1 MKTTLNLFNTP
12 PYKKHKLL
20 MLTTCAVGSAFLF
33 ASPEASA
40 VKAGEMKESVDYV
53 TLLLN
58 NNIVPLI
65 LVAGVVGGTALAF
78 IKSTFSPLIISLVTA
93 VGYGFANK
101 WLSTVYALCV

>member
-1 MKTTLNLFNTP
+1 MKVLLNSNKPLKFTLLTLIGVF
-12 PYKKHKLL
+12 LL
-20 MLTTCAVGSAFLF
+20 TNH
-33 ASPEASA
+33 EASA

-53 TLLLN
+53 TLLLS

-65 LVAGVVGGTALAF
+65 LIAGVVGGTALAF
-78 IKSTFSPLIISLVTA
+78 IKSTFSPLVISLVTA

>member
-1 MKTTLNLFNTP
+1 LVTLLATAAT
-12 PYKKHKLL
+12 LL
-20 MLTTCAVGSAFLF
+20 LTSSEVY
-33 ASPEASA
+33 A

-53 TLLLN
+53 NLLLN

-78 IKSTFSPLIISLVTA
+78 IKSTFSPLVIALVTA

>member
-1 MKTTLNLFNTP
+1 MKINSNPFNAPPHKRTKLF
-12 PYKKHKLL
+12 
-20 MLTTCAVGSAFLF
+20 MLTPCAIGAAFLLVN
-33 ASPEASA
+33 PEASA

-53 TLLLN
+53 NLLLN

-78 IKSTFSPLIISLVTA
+78 IKSTFSPLVIALVTA

-101 WLSTVYALCV
+101 WLSTVYALIV

>member
-1 MKTTLNLFNTP
+1 MNTFLNSNKTSLVT
-12 PYKKHKLL
+12 
-20 MLTTCAVGSAFLF
+20 LF
-33 ASPEASA
+33 ATAATLLLTSSEVYA

-53 TLLLN
+53 NLLLN

-78 IKSTFSPLIISLVTA
+78 IKSTFSPLVIALVTA

-101 WLSTVYALCV
+101 WLSTVYALIV

>member
-1 MKTTLNLFNTP
+1 MNTFLNSNKTSLVT
-12 PYKKHKLL
+12 
-20 MLTTCAVGSAFLF
+20 LF
-33 ASPEASA
+33 ATAATLLLTSSEAYA

-53 TLLLN
+53 NLLLN

-78 IKSTFSPLIISLVTA
+78 IKSTFSPLVIALVTA